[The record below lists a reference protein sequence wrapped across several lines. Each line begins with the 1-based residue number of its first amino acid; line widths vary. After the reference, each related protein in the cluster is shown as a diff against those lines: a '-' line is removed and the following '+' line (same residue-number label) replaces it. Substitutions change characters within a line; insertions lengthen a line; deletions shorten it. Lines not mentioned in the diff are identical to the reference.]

1 MWHDMTWYKPQQFS
15 GNLPVQ
21 ATVRTEL
28 CPLTSLYYLYI
39 SIQKN
44 TLEKKLLLPRSFLK
58 IFKQVPICS
67 NCLLLRRTWTSWAVF
82 SFLHVSTI
90 DPASWP
96 WWSHR
101 WCQWTNLDQR
111 AFVAKLKQKQSMTQ
125 NSEIQELWPSL
136 THRKKEHTYK
146 TNMYQY
152 VPTCTN
158 IYQWYTSSIGVYA
171 PTAMYFLSQIQAL
184 HIDFNTGVSDFKPF
198 KMQGMRF
205 WCDCEILQCHG
216 LGWMA
221 RGLCVFT
228 FLTVKPSLPGICIRY
243 PHISQNQMTLVLHSL
258 CSIKLLLCGSDT
270 LCSALTSQI
279 LALCRF
285 PLSSISCTFY
295 IILPKCFRSEALS
308 WSHPCRCTGA
318 NVTLEP
324 VNLGYV
330 HREKMHKIHIDLGYS
345 WAYRDAKVGGLSV
358 LRKFL
363 SRQQVSSWRTNSW
376 EAKPSSNLSRR

>member
-136 THRKKEHTYK
+136 TQRKKEHTYK

-198 KMQGMRF
+198 KMHAILMRLWDPSMPWLGLDGKRALRLYLF
-205 WCDCEILQCHG
+205 DCETKFAWHLHKVPSHIPKSNDTHFALIMFHQVIALWEWHTMFCLNFTDPRPVPISLVKHFLHILHH
-216 LGWMA
+216 
-221 RGLCVFT
+221 FT
-228 FLTVKPSLPGICIRY
+228 QVLQKWSLELKPSMSVHRGKCDPGASEPGIC
-243 PHISQNQMTLVLHSL
+243 
-258 CSIKLLLCGSDT
+258 
-270 LCSALTSQI
+270 
-279 LALCRF
+279 
-285 PLSSISCTFY
+285 SS
-295 IILPKCFRSEALS
+295 
-308 WSHPCRCTGA
+308 
-318 NVTLEP
+318 
-324 VNLGYV
+324 
-330 HREKMHKIHIDLGYS
+330 REN
-345 WAYRDAKVGGLSV
+345 A
-358 LRKFL
+358 
-363 SRQQVSSWRTNSW
+363 
-376 EAKPSSNLSRR
+376 

>member
-39 SIQKN
+39 SVQKN

-58 IFKQVPICS
+58 IFKQVPIYS

-136 THRKKEHTYK
+136 TYRKKEHTYK

-152 VPTCTN
+152 MYQHVPISTN
-158 IYQWYTSSIGVYA
+158 DTRVPLESTPQ
-171 PTAMYFLSQIQAL
+171 
-184 HIDFNTGVSDFKPF
+184 
-198 KMQGMRF
+198 
-205 WCDCEILQCHG
+205 
-216 LGWMA
+216 
-221 RGLCVFT
+221 
-228 FLTVKPSLPGICIRY
+228 LPC
-243 PHISQNQMTLVLHSL
+243 
-258 CSIKLLLCGSDT
+258 
-270 LCSALTSQI
+270 
-279 LALCRF
+279 
-285 PLSSISCTFY
+285 ISCR
-295 IILPKCFRSEALS
+295 KSK
-308 WSHPCRCTGA
+308 PCT
-318 NVTLEP
+318 
-324 VNLGYV
+324 
-330 HREKMHKIHIDLGYS
+330 
-345 WAYRDAKVGGLSV
+345 
-358 LRKFL
+358 
-363 SRQQVSSWRTNSW
+363 
-376 EAKPSSNLSRR
+376 